1 MTAALGGAN
10 AAVVVAR
17 AASAIVDDTKVKQMA
32 GDIIQCLA
40 ATVLRRNRSSKL
52 GGYGIRF
59 IGLRAVLCYYLPYM
73 HSTGVAWCV
82 LFLFGL

>member
-1 MTAALGGAN
+1 MTTALGGAN

-40 ATVLRRNRSSKL
+40 ATVLRRNRRPNLEGTVSD
-52 GGYGIRF
+52 
-59 IGLRAVLCYYLPYM
+59 LCACGQSCAIIYLICIPR
-73 HSTGVAWCV
+73 V
-82 LFLFGL
+82 